1 MKRKIVI
8 EIVDNEYYVI
18 TSLIENKVI
27 NNVHAQIIGEHQIK
41 DDVLKV
47 LNKPE
52 FKVKYVPKQKAMF
65 KYDRATTSLRLNS
78 NPDRKPITIN
88 RPRETLAELLN
99 IAGDRFDFPF
109 TVDNLTEFEEEI
121 TARMNYSATHT
132 DASMY
137 ATILSMFTSK
147 KAKPAHGKKACVM
160 RNDLWHVSNVPSADM
175 IFTGSLTGDREL
187 RMKSALAEL
196 DNATEYK
203 FANKLRKLFY
213 QFD

>member
-78 NPDRKPITIN
+78 NLDRKPITIN

-99 IAGDRFDFPF
+99 ISNGIAVTTP
-109 TVDNLTEFEEEI
+109 
-121 TARMNYSATHT
+121 AR
-132 DASMY
+132 
-137 ATILSMFTSK
+137 ISK
-147 KAKPAHGKKACVM
+147 EVSPA
-160 RNDLWHVSNVPSADM
+160 
-175 IFTGSLTGDREL
+175 
-187 RMKSALAEL
+187 
-196 DNATEYK
+196 
-203 FANKLRKLFY
+203 
-213 QFD
+213 